1 MQAHAYIVIVLLFLF
16 SLFYCASIFLNIKRL
31 FFFIQ
36 DCLKPVYL
44 LLNPK
49 TVNNNTGTRYILAL
63 DQFKNAL
70 RSLPTIAV
78 IICVYY
84 NAKRC
89 TFGTT
94 ILVSFLILVFDVR
107 NSHRFN
113 EHGLTFKYLMWL
125 LINKHTFYYFI
136 MN

>member
-16 SLFYCASIFLNIKRL
+16 SLFYCVSIFLNIQRL

-89 TFGTT
+89 TFVTT
-94 ILVSFLILVFDVR
+94 ILVNFLRLVFDVR